1 MSQIDTVATRRQLEW
16 SLSLGTCPR
25 SRFIGHLEFLTGSYL
40 YTALRIALAAGV
52 RHVEIVGP
60 RIEDVQL
67 REDHW
72 VIEAA
77 SPQWGE

>member
-1 MSQIDTVATRRQLEW
+1 MSQNRYVATRRQLGW
-16 SLSLGTCPR
+16 SPHWALVREAGLSASWNFSQVSTSAEHPVLLGC
-25 SRFIGHLEFLTGSYL
+25 
-40 YTALRIALAAGV
+40 GV
-52 RHVEIVGP
+52 RHAEIVGP